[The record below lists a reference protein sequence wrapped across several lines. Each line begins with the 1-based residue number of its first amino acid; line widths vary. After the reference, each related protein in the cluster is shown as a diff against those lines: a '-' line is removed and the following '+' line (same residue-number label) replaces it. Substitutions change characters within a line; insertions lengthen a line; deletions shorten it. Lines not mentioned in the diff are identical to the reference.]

1 MSHAVIGDAQ
11 PRRGFVIGLC
21 FLVAILEGYDLQAM
35 GVAAPQLGPALGLS
49 PDLLGYAFSATTF
62 GLAIGAIFGGWIS
75 DRIGRKPVL
84 VGSVVAFGVFTLA
97 TAFATDFVS
106 LFLVRLAA
114 GLGFGAAMPN
124 LIAIASE
131 VSTRSRITTSVAVL
145 FGGLPMGGMSV
156 ALLSQYVPDGDGWR
170 ILFYVGGVLPVLVAP
185 ILLWGLPETR
195 RSAHPPAASSPAVA
209 ATTPAP
215 AGAPGSVLSALFGP
229 GRIAI
234 TVSLWVAFV
243 LTLLQLYVLLNWLPS
258 LVAARGMPDA
268 ASSAALTLN
277 LGSIAGAFLVGRMC
291 DHWGVRW
298 PMLAVY
304 ALMAASMYALTQVTS
319 ETGVMIVSAV
329 AGFSVIGAQFALY
342 GLAPH
347 FYSEAIRGAGVG
359 AAVAAGRVGSIVGP
373 LIVGLLLGMGL
384 AADQVILATI
394 PNIVI
399 GGLALFVLTFAGA
412 AYLRRESE

>member
-1 MSHAVIGDAQ
+1 MTQPVNGDAQ
-11 PRRGFVIGLC
+11 VRRGLVIGLC

-106 LFLVRLAA
+106 LFIIRLAT

-156 ALLSQYVPDGDGWR
+156 AFLSQHVPDGDGWR

-185 ILLWGLPETR
+185 ILIWGLPETR
-195 RSAHPPAASSPAVA
+195 RSAHPPVASSPAAA
-209 ATTPAP
+209 ATSPVP
-215 AGAPGSVLSALFGP
+215 RAPGSVLSALFGP

-234 TVSLWVAFV
+234 TVSLWVAFI

-291 DHWGVRW
+291 DQWGVRW

-319 ETGVMIVSAV
+319 VSGVMIVSAV
-329 AGFSVIGAQFALY
+329 TGFSVVGAQFALY

-359 AAVAAGRVGSIVGP
+359 AAVAAGRVGSIIGP

-384 AADQVILATI
+384 AADQVILSTI